1 MEIQRKFDDLRF
13 YMGDQFKAEKLIA
26 KKGFSMILPG
36 KKVTNI
42 SIMDTEIKCV
52 YRIDSKYK
60 YNLKFT
66 KTQNGNIDFKLSF
79 PSLFYLLV
87 IGALLGFRFIDTMG
101 FFGVIL
107 GVLIFF
113 IINLLIKNYLQ
124 SKVWYRINDNWKEI
138 VD

>member
-1 MEIQRKFDDLRF
+1 MEIQRKFDDLRI

-26 KKGFSMILPG
+26 KKGFSTILPG
-36 KKVTNI
+36 NKVTDI
-42 SIMDTEIKCV
+42 TIGESEITCV

-79 PSLFYLLV
+79 PSLFYLLL
-87 IGALLGFRFIDTMG
+87 IGAFVGFRFMDNMG

-113 IINLLIKNYLQ
+113 IINLLLKNYLQ

-138 VD
+138 ID

>member
-1 MEIQRKFDDLRF
+1 MEIQRKFDDLRV

-101 FFGVIL
+101 FL
-107 GVLIFF
+107 
-113 IINLLIKNYLQ
+113 
-124 SKVWYRINDNWKEI
+124 E
-138 VD
+138 